1 MIDQVE
7 MMKAIEKLRGDAVVV
22 PVFRANVAWSKV
34 TNNAKRDIP
43 VGGAMGKGSSV
54 ALGIA
59 LSQPAT
65 KVILFDGDGSL
76 LMNLGSL
83 VTIAN
88 KAPKNLVH
96 FVMDNGVYATTGGQ
110 DVPGVGVADYADLA
124 QSAGYAHT
132 YKFDN
137 LEDFVTQA
145 EEIFSQEGPIFV
157 AAKVIPDIRQ
167 PEERA
172 SGRTRRTPEAVI
184 DLMEEFA
191 PAR

>member
-1 MIDQVE
+1 
-7 MMKAIEKLRGDAVVV
+7 MMKSQECLEVLARLLPDQIVVATYRAAFEWMAVRPSDLNYLSV
-22 PVFRANVAWSKV
+22 
-34 TNNAKRDIP
+34 
-43 VGGAMGKGSSV
+43 GAMGLASSHGLGL
-54 ALGIA
+54 ALGRPDRQIIV
-59 LSQPAT
+59 L
-65 KVILFDGDGSL
+65 DGDGSL

-124 QSAGYAHT
+124 KSAGYAHT

-145 EEIFSQEGPIFV
+145 EEILSQDGPTFV
-157 AAKVIPDIRQ
+157 AAKVIPDIRL

-172 SGRTRRTPEAVI
+172 AGRTRRTPEAVI
-184 DLMEEFA
+184 DLLEEFA
-191 PAR
+191 TAR